1 MLVDVHNLD
10 GKKIETLELNDAVFN
25 LEPNSELIAS
35 VVQWR
40 ASQKYPFRAK
50 TLNRSE
56 VKGTTQRVGKQ
67 KGGGTARHGSKKAN
81 IFRSGGMAHSLKGD
95 RAVKN
100 LSRKAKKLGLIHALS
115 SKMKDNNIIL
125 IDDLKIKEVK
135 TSFLKKQLEKLNI
148 KSAFIIESEKP
159 DNNFALSSRNLKEVK
174 YTTTDGVNVFDIIK
188 YEKLVMSKDAVMSI
202 EKKALSV

>member
-56 VKGTTQRVGKQ
+56 VKGNTK
-67 KGGGTARHGSKKAN
+67 SW
-81 IFRSGGMAHSLKGD
+81 
-95 RAVKN
+95 
-100 LSRKAKKLGLIHALS
+100 
-115 SKMKDNNIIL
+115 
-125 IDDLKIKEVK
+125 K
-135 TSFLKKQLEKLNI
+135 TKRWWYS
-148 KSAFIIESEKP
+148 
-159 DNNFALSSRNLKEVK
+159 
-174 YTTTDGVNVFDIIK
+174 
-188 YEKLVMSKDAVMSI
+188 
-202 EKKALSV
+202 

>member
-1 MLVDVHNLD
+1 MIVDVHNVD

-25 LEPNSELIAS
+25 LEPNSELISA

-95 RAVKN
+95 RSVKS
-100 LSRKAKKLGLIHALS
+100 LSRKAKKLGLKHALS

-125 IDDLKIKEVK
+125 IDDLKVKEIK
-135 TSFLKKQLEKLNI
+135 TSTLKKHFEKLNI
-148 KSAFIIESEKP
+148 KSAFIIEGNEI
-159 DNNFALSSRNLKEVK
+159 DNNFALSSRNLKTVK
-174 YTTTDGVNVFDIIK
+174 YTTSEGVNVYDIIK
-188 YEKLVMSKDAVMSI
+188 YEKLVMSKDAVMSL
-202 EKKALSV
+202 EKKALSE

>member
-1 MLVDVHNLD
+1 M
-10 GKKIETLELNDAVFN
+10 
-25 LEPNSELIAS
+25 
-35 VVQWR
+35 
-40 ASQKYPFRAK
+40 
-50 TLNRSE
+50 
-56 VKGTTQRVGKQ
+56 
-67 KGGGTARHGSKKAN
+67 GGN
-81 IFRSGGMAHSLKGD
+81 WAHSLKGD

-135 TSFLKKQLEKLNI
+135 TSSLKKQLEKLNI